1 MMEESDQYLMWMKRK
16 QILKSHLQAV
26 GDGSS
31 INNFNYSSWV
41 EKAFAEDAA
50 RVLGGNI
57 WPPRSYSCTF
67 CKREFRS
74 AQALGGHMN
83 VHRRDRARLK
93 QNLSPHDGQ
102 TLLEVDHHKNDRNNS
117 LGNHFSLQIT
127 SSQQLNCCLNPNS
140 SLATTITTTRTSP
153 SRLSAI
159 SKGEKCGQH
168 TLSPYSSSLLGSS
181 YSEHQGMVDARE
193 DKFKGFGCHNYV
205 ETSLSVGWSS
215 MFGQRSPIIPYGGE
229 SGNKTIISCKR
240 LKTNIS
246 SLPVKFLKPYSNDRG
261 LAFLSAEVKMEDLD
275 LELRLGKQHKVK

>member
-1 MMEESDQYLMWMKRK
+1 MEESEYLMWMKRK

-26 GDGSS
+26 GDGS
-31 INNFNYSSWV
+31 INNLYYSSCV
-41 EKAFAEDAA
+41 ERAFAEDAT
-50 RVLGGNI
+50 RVLGGSI

-93 QNLSPHDGQ
+93 QNLSPHNGQ
-102 TLLEVDHHKNDRNNS
+102 TQTLVEVGHHKNDRNNS
-117 LGNHFSLQIT
+117 LGNHFSSQIS
-127 SSQQLNCCLNPNS
+127 SSQQLGCCLNPNS

-159 SKGEKCGQH
+159 SKGEQCGQH
-168 TLSPYSSSLLGSS
+168 TLSPYSSSNIGSS
-181 YSEHQGMVDARE
+181 CSEHHGIVDARE
-193 DKFKGFGCHNYV
+193 DKFKGFGCDNYV

-215 MFGQRSPIIPYGGE
+215 MFGQKSPIIPCGE
-229 SGNKTIISCKR
+229 SGDKTIISCKR
-240 LKTNIS
+240 VKANIS
-246 SLPVKFLKPYSNDRG
+246 SLPVKFLKPCSNDRG